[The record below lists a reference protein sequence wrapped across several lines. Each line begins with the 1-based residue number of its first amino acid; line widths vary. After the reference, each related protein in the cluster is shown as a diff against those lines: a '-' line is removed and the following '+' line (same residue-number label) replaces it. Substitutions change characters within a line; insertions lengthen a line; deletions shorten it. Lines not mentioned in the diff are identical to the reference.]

1 MTTQFKRSKTARLI
15 MMVPAASMVL
25 AGCGEKPVEVQV
37 FNTPDECAAFYNPPA
52 ECQAAFAEAKALHP
66 QVAPRYN
73 SKQECEADFGS
84 GQCETAPVLAAN
96 TSSPSS
102 EHSSE
107 QTNSQSQQSSGFF
120 MPMMMGFLAGQM
132 LNRGGM
138 AAGAAP
144 QQTANAARS
153 PVPSQPLYK
162 SRDDRN
168 TFRTASNTAVAS
180 QPGLTSIKPSAV
192 QPKPA
197 AMARRGGF
205 GAQAAARSS
214 SSYGG

>member
-1 MTTQFKRSKTARLI
+1 MTNTTSKTFKRSKAARLI
-15 MMVPAASMVL
+15 MMVPAAGLVL

-37 FNTPDECAAFYNPPA
+37 FNSPDECAAYYNPPA
-52 ECQAAFAEAKALHP
+52 ECKAAFDEAKALHP
-66 QVAPRYN
+66 QVAPRYTN
-73 SKQECEADFGS
+73 KQECETDFGL

-96 TSSPSS
+96 NTAPT
-102 EHSSE
+102 E
-107 QTNSQSQQSSGFF
+107 QAQQSSGFF

-138 AAGAAP
+138 AGA
-144 QQTANAARS
+144 QQQQAAAANRS
-153 PVPSQPLYK
+153 PVPNQPLYK
-162 SRDDRN
+162 SRDDRG
-168 TFRTASNTAVAS
+168 TFRTATNTAVAN
-180 QPGLTSIKPSAV
+180 QPGSTSIKPSAV

-205 GAQAAARSS
+205 GSQAAKRNV

>member
-1 MTTQFKRSKTARLI
+1 MTTTFKRSKTARLI
-15 MMVPAASMVL
+15 MMVPAAGMVL

-37 FNTPDECAAFYNPPA
+37 FNTPDECAAYYNPPA

-73 SKQECEADFGS
+73 SKQECEADFGN

-96 TSSPSS
+96 TT
-102 EHSSE
+102 E

-138 AAGAAP
+138 APGTAP
-144 QQTANAARS
+144 QQTANATRS
-153 PVPSQPLYK
+153 PVPTQPLYK
-162 SRDDRN
+162 SRDDRS
-168 TFRTASNTAVAS
+168 TFRTATNTAVAS

-214 SSYGG
+214 TSSSYGG